1 MYILLIEAPPPGPP
15 PWIAED
21 RLVEAFRER
30 LAEFGGSIAQVRD
43 RLITDSSEVIVR
55 PFETMLLPQ
64 PWYRD
69 RVVLIGDAAH
79 SMSAQVAQGA
89 AMAIEDAV
97 VLAEELATRE
107 SLTNVLKRFMRR
119 RYERCKALVDIS
131 SQISQW
137 ERDQIADADVAG
149 LTRKAVEIV
158 AAPI

>member
-1 MYILLIEAPPPGPP
+1 
-15 PWIAED
+15 
-21 RLVEAFRER
+21 
-30 LAEFGGSIAQVRD
+30 
-43 RLITDSSEVIVR
+43 
-55 PFETMLLPQ
+55 
-64 PWYRD
+64 
-69 RVVLIGDAAH
+69 
-79 SMSAQVAQGA
+79 
-89 AMAIEDAV
+89 V

-107 SLTNVLKRFMRR
+107 SLSNVLKRFMRR